1 MKYEQCQ
8 INQNEGYIQYLQ
20 MWYFWSAF
28 MYIRSR
34 SKQTKTVKT
43 QDLFLFFSLSLSFT
57 MKWEICQHQSAKGM
71 PTDHSHTHLT
81 TEKKPIT
88 TCQKRE
94 LVLCVLFLK
103 SSKCMGDSTIELV
116 FNPCG
121 GEGSRERGVITVH
134 QGRVLFREGVV
145 VQQGINWRGRRQVQ
159 VILTRADEGVI
170 RLITEGRSH
179 SMLLALL
186 KVRRMQCS
194 NIY

>member
-1 MKYEQCQ
+1 
-8 INQNEGYIQYLQ
+8 
-20 MWYFWSAF
+20 

-43 QDLFLFFSLSLSFT
+43 QDLLVSSLSLSFT
-57 MKWEICQHQSAKGM
+57 MKWEICQHQSATGM
-71 PTDHSHTHLT
+71 PTDHSHAHLT

-88 TCQKRE
+88 TRQNRV

-134 QGRVLFREGVV
+134 
-145 VQQGINWRGRRQVQ
+145 
-159 VILTRADEGVI
+159 
-170 RLITEGRSH
+170 
-179 SMLLALL
+179 
-186 KVRRMQCS
+186 
-194 NIY
+194 